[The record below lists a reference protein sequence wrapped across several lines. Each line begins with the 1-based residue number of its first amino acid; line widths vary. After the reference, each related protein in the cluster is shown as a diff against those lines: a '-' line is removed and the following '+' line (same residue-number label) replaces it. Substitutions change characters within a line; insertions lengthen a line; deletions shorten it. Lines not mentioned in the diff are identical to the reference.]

1 MARVY
6 KKPLYRPV
14 PNGAKIITDEE
25 GKKYAYWINEGNE
38 YTAEYV
44 ESKNGPRIVEESE
57 YYIARYTDATGRF
70 RERSTGCRDLRAA
83 EHKLNTWLQEIE
95 KVKAGILSQEE
106 FEISKRINDA
116 IEVRLIDFKE
126 HLMAKGATSHY
137 IGSALS
143 RIRKVCEACKFKK
156 MLEMNSTVFIRWL
169 NKNGAN
175 GMGARTRNSYRESMV
190 AFANWAVVNNCIAIN
205 PFQKIPKAQESSDR
219 RRERRALAPS
229 EIVTLLNAA
238 EERPLHDQ
246 LAVGSRKASPSKK
259 PAPDGR
265 LAKISDATREKAM
278 RLGLERKLL
287 YATMIYTGLRK
298 NELASIR
305 IGQVFLDHDIPH
317 IILAAKDEKSRRG
330 ATIPLHPELVV
341 HLKAWLALKKQ
352 RGEDG
357 QKEKLF
363 HIPAALC
370 KILNRDLAFAGIPKR
385 DVLDRVIDVHALRH
399 THGTLL
405 AQSGVSPTVAKSS
418 MRHSDVR
425 MTMNVYTHLE
435 LGNVADGV
443 NRLPDF
449 LNSEKK
455 DGDETK

>member
-14 PNGAKIITDEE
+14 PNGAKIITDDE

-38 YTAEYV
+38 YAAEYV

-70 RERSTGCRDLRAA
+70 RERSTGCRNLRAA

-116 IEVRLIDFKE
+116 IEEQLIDFKE
-126 HLMAKGATSHY
+126 HLMAKGATLQY
-137 IGSALS
+137 IDSALS

-190 AFANWAVVNNCIAIN
+190 AFANWAVRNNCIAIN
-205 PFQKIPKAQESSDR
+205 PFQKIPKARESADR

-238 EERPLHDQ
+238 EKRPLHDEIMF
-246 LAVGSRKASPSKK
+246 RCKKKKDASEVNLP
-259 PAPDGR
+259 
-265 LAKISDATREKAM
+265 EKVKVEAG

-317 IILAAKDEKSRRG
+317 LILAAKDEKSRRG

-357 QKEKLF
+357 PKENLF
-363 HIPAALC
+363 NIPTALC

-449 LNSEKK
+449 LNGEKK
-455 DGDETK
+455 DEK